1 MGVKSTN
8 VSLFLN
14 FWRRSY
20 ILLKFESGSILKDGS
35 RLAIKLTER
44 KSYHVTRKVR
54 AEASASFDDC
64 QRLISS
70 CPGELKGQ

>member
-8 VSLFLN
+8 VGLFLN
-14 FWRRSY
+14 FAET
-20 ILLKFESGSILKDGS
+20 LLFKFEPGSILKPRS

-44 KSYHVTRKVR
+44 KSYHATREVR

-64 QRLISS
+64 QRLIASY
-70 CPGELKGQ
+70 PGELKGQ